1 VVDLSLYNKLTGK
14 QVKNLTSADLMK
26 LGQLTFVDA
35 ESAATLNQL
44 NSIKGHVNNL
54 VTQGASVFADSLKFG
69 SQTANAGAVNFKPS
83 TIYDSEQFAN
93 TYLVQIL
100 GISATVASS
109 TATLALQLTDGSN
122 TFMLQ
127 KPTNVTASGP
137 LTFLPTDPIYIN
149 ESNYLTITNSE
160 SVNCV
165 VVVYC
170 AIVARGGAE

>member
-1 VVDLSLYNKLTGK
+1 MSLYNKLPDTQLK
-14 QVKNLTSADLMK
+14 DLTSSDLMK
-26 LGQLTFVDA
+26 LGQLTFVDPK
-35 ESAATLNQL
+35 SINTLDQL
-44 NSIKGHVNNL
+44 NSIKSHVNNL
-54 VTQGASVFADSLKFG
+54 AANGAAVLADSIKLG
-69 SQTANAGAVNFKPS
+69 SQTANASAVNFKPS
-83 TIYDSEQFAN
+83 TLYDSEPFAS
-93 TYLVQIL
+93 TYLVQVL

-137 LTFLPTDPIYIN
+137 LTFLPTDPLYIN

-160 SVNCV
+160 AVDCV

-170 AIVARGGAE
+170 ALVTRSGAQ